1 MLLLDFLKFCVLLL
15 EFWRERERE
24 RDRER
29 EREGEKERDRERKME
44 SHFCM

>member
-15 EFWRERERE
+15 EFWRERE